1 MVGRAVVTEGGDDF
15 LNANAFVIKSFE
27 CDDRIFSKK
36 LKVFLLRERS
46 SEGEKSGKIHLPSYT
61 ASCNSRVKA

>member
-36 LKVFLLRERS
+36 LKFFLLRERS
-46 SEGEKSGKIHLPSYT
+46 SEGEKSGKIHPPSCT
-61 ASCNSRVKA
+61 APCNSRVKA